1 MSVIPDLRQYDMKA
15 VERQLTFRQC
25 LAHNTHLPAV
35 EPLYTYGQDPQTL
48 RAFVLQRVWQPGP
61 PVYSDINFILLG
73 IAIERLSGTRSD
85 RRGIAAGLTFR
96 PDADPVRGDRALHL
110 ARARHSWRGA

>member
-1 MSVIPDLRQYDMKA
+1 MKA
-15 VERQLTFRQC
+15 AERQLTFRQC
-25 LAHNTHLPAV
+25 LAHDTHLPAV

-48 RAFVLQRVWQPGP
+48 RAFVLQRVWRPGP

-73 IAIERLSGTRSD
+73 IAIERLSGDRPD
-85 RRGIAAGLTFR
+85 RRGIAGR
-96 PDADPVRGDRALHL
+96 PDIPARCDPVRGDRALHL